1 MWNSAPVIDWI
12 AKEGRLI
19 EDANAFL
26 DQLMTRI
33 NAQGFQIARMCCSME
48 ALHPQVAVWSFPWDR
63 EHGARL

>member
-1 MWNSAPVIDWI
+1 MWNSVPVIDWI

-33 NAQGFQIARMCCSME
+33 NAQGFHIARMCCSME
-48 ALHPQVAVWSFPWDR
+48 TLHPQVAV
-63 EHGARL
+63 